1 MRAYDLRRLLGGNG
15 NSHYCSVELHAD
27 SILHRPGCQQVLR
40 RMRFEQRHRRILILG
55 RMPFYVVQR
64 AWNGRLVN
72 SSCRGNIA
80 LDSTCLEPSPVWD
93 PRKT

>member
-27 SILHRPGCQQVLR
+27 SILYRPGCQQVVR
-40 RMRFEQRHRRILILG
+40 RMRCEQRQRRILVLG

-64 AWNGRLVN
+64 AWNGLMDLQACSQFV
-72 SSCRGNIA
+72 
-80 LDSTCLEPSPVWD
+80 
-93 PRKT
+93 